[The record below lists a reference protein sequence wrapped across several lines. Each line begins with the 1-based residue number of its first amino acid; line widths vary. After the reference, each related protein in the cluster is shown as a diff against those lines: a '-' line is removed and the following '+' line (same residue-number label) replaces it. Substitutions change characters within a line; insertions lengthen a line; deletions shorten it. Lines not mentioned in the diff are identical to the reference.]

1 MNIHNP
7 LTLVAPCPVLLPV
20 QVVKLVIATVAILF

>member
-7 LTLVAPCPVLLPV
+7 LILRDPCPDLSPV
-20 QVVKLVIATVAILF
+20 QVVKLVITTIAILF